1 MRKTKKII
9 AIMLCFIMFLSFSL
23 VYAEDLDTLEDRKN
37 ELKTNIEQANDEIDS
52 LNLEITDAIAK
63 VNELEGQIEDY
74 NNSLAEI
81 RSELKVVE
89 AEIQETE
96 QKIIRFHHQD
106 LSIK

>member
-23 VYAEDLDTLEDRKN
+23 VYAENLDTLEDRKN

-74 NNSLAEI
+74 NKL
-81 RSELKVVE
+81 LE
-89 AEIQETE
+89 AY
-96 QKIIRFHHQD
+96 KIKYSVWKEY
-106 LSIK
+106 LIKKN